1 MSSTNCWKTEKHADE
16 TLSITF
22 WHSSRNYYIDV
33 QSITLKGQYDR
44 LEMNSVFAGIPVISN
59 AQILSLLPSH
69 VQACSNQLCIICD
82 WLVSGIYSSCSLT
95 LAIHALSTST
105 DILSSH
111 PASCCCCFRL
121 QAVARSSYEG
131 FHCFKYGDWA
141 KDCRSVFWLGGHS
154 HQSCYNKKHSY

>member
-1 MSSTNCWKTEKHADE
+1 MNSFYSVNCPNLDLLAYPTIFLE
-16 TLSITF
+16 
-22 WHSSRNYYIDV
+22 
-33 QSITLKGQYDR
+33 LKGKKIYVR
-44 LEMNSVFAGIPVISN
+44 LSEANSNVNKFSVGIPVISN